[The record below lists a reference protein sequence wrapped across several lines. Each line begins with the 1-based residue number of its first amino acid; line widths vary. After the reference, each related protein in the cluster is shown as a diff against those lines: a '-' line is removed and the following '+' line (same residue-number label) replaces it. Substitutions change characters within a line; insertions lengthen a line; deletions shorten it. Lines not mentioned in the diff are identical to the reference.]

1 MMVRVGGGWETLEDY
16 LERHVPNRSTIK
28 AYYRPPISMANLY
41 QMSINKA
48 IKMDIAMNLINAH

>member
-28 AYYRPPISMANLY
+28 AYYRPPHNNLY